1 MTIATTPTQNST
13 TGLLPAGTTAASAG
27 TGAASTSPTAT
38 SPQDL
43 SKTFLSLL
51 VAQLNNQDPLNPVD
65 NSQITSQMAQIS
77 TVTGINNM
85 NASISQLMSQFQQSE
100 AIQAAQLNGHSVMVA
115 GSGITLGSGT
125 NAGAVGAFDVASAA
139 GTVTVQIKDANG
151 AIVRQIQLG
160 SQGAGLHDFAWDGM
174 TDAGAQAAAGT
185 YTFSVTASAG
195 GNAVTANTYG
205 AQQVVGVAPQAD
217 GTTQLVLGDGSQVA
231 YSAVKQIL

>member
-1 MTIATTPTQNST
+1 MTITTTATQNAG
-13 TGLLPAGTTAASAG
+13 GLLPAGTA
-27 TGAASTSPTAT
+27 AASTGTATASTGPTAS

-85 NASISQLMSQFQQSE
+85 NSSISQLMSQFQQSE

-115 GSGITLGSGT
+115 GSGIALASGSG
-125 NAGAVGAFDVASAA
+125 AGAVGAFDVATAA
-139 GTVTVQIKDANG
+139 DTVTVQIKDANG
-151 AIVRQIQLG
+151 AVVRSMQLG
-160 SQGAGLHDFAWDGM
+160 AESTGLHDFAWDGM
-174 TDAGAQAAAGT
+174 TDAGAQAAAGS

-195 GNAVTANTYG
+195 GNAVTSNTYG

-217 GTTQLVLGDGSQVA
+217 GTTQLVLGNGSQVA
-231 YSAVKQIL
+231 YSSVKQIL